1 MRAEPLPELAAAY
14 LELTQARA
22 CLEIGPH
29 VALPT
34 TSAARIAC
42 QDYRCRAQRWAR
54 IKRIGMSHPSLSG

>member
-34 TSAARIAC
+34 TSAARSL
-42 QDYRCRAQRWAR
+42 AR
-54 IKRIGMSHPSLSG
+54 ITVAGRNDGRASNALA